1 MSDLDAAQAPAGAV
15 PSDLPLSDRVQEALA
30 ISLCGC
36 AELLPQADWVKKLQR
51 WESTGVPLRIK
62 FGMDPTAPD
71 LHLGHTVVLNK
82 MRQLQDLGLAVIPLI
97 GDFTTT
103 IGDPSGRNSTRP
115 PLTREQIEANAK
127 TYFEQIRLVVDM
139 DRAEVR
145 WNSEWCDPLGARG
158 MIQLAAKYTVAR
170 MMERNDFHDRFHA
183 GSSISVH
190 EFLYPLMQ
198 GYDSVAL
205 RSDLELGGTDQK
217 FNLLVGRAL
226 QTEYGQEP
234 QCVLTMPLLEGLD
247 GVEKMSKSKGNT
259 VGITEEPSSMFAKL
273 LSISDTLMWRWYTL
287 LSFRSMAEIEAL
299 QRRLE
304 QNKAQLLVAIES
316 IENKPDGLQCTEN
329 TQRVLERLRGGG
341 GINWQHHPVP

>member
-30 ISLCGC
+30 ISLRGC

-51 WESTGVPLRIK
+51 WDATGVPLRIK

-145 WNSEWCDPLGARG
+145 WNSE
-158 MIQLAAKYTVAR
+158 
-170 MMERNDFHDRFHA
+170 
-183 GSSISVH
+183 
-190 EFLYPLMQ
+190 
-198 GYDSVAL
+198 
-205 RSDLELGGTDQK
+205 
-217 FNLLVGRAL
+217 
-226 QTEYGQEP
+226 
-234 QCVLTMPLLEGLD
+234 
-247 GVEKMSKSKGNT
+247 
-259 VGITEEPSSMFAKL
+259 
-273 LSISDTLMWRWYTL
+273 
-287 LSFRSMAEIEAL
+287 
-299 QRRLE
+299 
-304 QNKAQLLVAIES
+304 
-316 IENKPDGLQCTEN
+316 
-329 TQRVLERLRGGG
+329 
-341 GINWQHHPVP
+341 